1 MTILTLLDYAAAIVF
16 AASGAMVASRA
27 QLDIVGFAFIA
38 CLTAVGGGTV
48 RDVLLDRNPVF
59 WMGDPMPILLATG
72 VAVLVFFT
80 AHLVESRLRWVVWL
94 DTFALAIAV
103 PAGTGAAMELGH
115 GPVIVVLMGMAT
127 GSLGGLMRDVVCNE
141 VPLVLTQGELYIS
154 CAMAGAITAVVM
166 VWFGLLSGT
175 GPAGLR
181 RGHLGDPCW
190 LPGLWLAPAGLPSAP
205 ATALSKTSG
214 ISPARALRPCGTLA
228 MLGRARWRAQ
238 RARHR
243 AGRFGSCPKRNTCH
257 TWVLPRLLLI
267 LDLLPQQDQHHR
279 AEDCADQP
287 GQHAH
292 HRKKRAQHQTA
303 DQRPGNADGDSGDE
317 IRFDPHDP
325 RGDQP
330 RRRTDDDQEHNRHS
344 CLSFC
349 PVKGPS
355 AASGTAR

>member
-103 PAGTGAAMELGH
+103 PAGAGAAMELGH

-141 VPLVLTQGELYIS
+141 VPLVLKQGELY
-154 CAMAGAITAVVM
+154 ATAAFAGASSAV
-166 VWFGLLSGT
+166 
-175 GPAGLR
+175 
-181 RGHLGDPCW
+181 
-190 LPGLWLAPAGLPSAP
+190 LAQWAGLPS
-205 ATALSKTSG
+205 LH
-214 ISPARALRPCGTLA
+214 TLA
-228 MLGRARWRAQ
+228 VCAVVTWCL
-238 RARHR
+238 R
-243 AGRFGSCPKRNTCH
+243 AGSMHFGWRMPVYKSRPPRF
-257 TWVLPRLLLI
+257 
-267 LDLLPQQDQHHR
+267 
-279 AEDCADQP
+279 
-287 GQHAH
+287 
-292 HRKKRAQHQTA
+292 
-303 DQRPGNADGDSGDE
+303 
-317 IRFDPHDP
+317 
-325 RGDQP
+325 
-330 RRRTDDDQEHNRHS
+330 
-344 CLSFC
+344 
-349 PVKGPS
+349 
-355 AASGTAR
+355 